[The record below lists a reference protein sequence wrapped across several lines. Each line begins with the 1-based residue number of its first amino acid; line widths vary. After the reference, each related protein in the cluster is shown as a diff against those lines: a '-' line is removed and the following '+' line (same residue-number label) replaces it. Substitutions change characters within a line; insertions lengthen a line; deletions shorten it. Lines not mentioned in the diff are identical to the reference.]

1 MHIAPSAHGQ
11 LTRRQ
16 MLRLLA
22 PAAALGFAGQGA
34 LLRAAENGTTDAQFS
49 FIAVNDLHF
58 FDEQC
63 TPWFQR
69 VVQKMK
75 ESAPRAELCL
85 ISGDVSDR
93 GSAEALRSVRDIFS
107 ALDIPVHTVPGN
119 HDYLSQEDGSAYDTV
134 FPDRRNYRFTHKGW
148 QFVGLDTTEGLHSK
162 ETMIAP
168 AALAFAGNESLDTKA
183 PTVVFTHFPLGTG
196 VAMRPRNADALLDQ
210 LFKLNLRAAFSGHWH
225 GASEKHAG
233 KAILTTD
240 RCCARIRQNADGSPK
255 KGWFV
260 CEALADGSTTRRFV
274 EVPA

>member
-1 MHIAPSAHGQ
+1 
-11 LTRRQ
+11 

-22 PAAALGFAGQGA
+22 PAAALGFAPCRG
-34 LLRAAENGTTDAQFS
+34 LVEAADDDANAARFS

-75 ESAPRAELCL
+75 ESAPEAELCL

-93 GSAEALRSVRDIFS
+93 GSAEELRTVRDIFG
-107 ALDIPVHTVPGN
+107 ALAVPVHTVPGN
-119 HDYLSQEDGSAYDTV
+119 HDYLSQEDGSAYDAI
-134 FPDRRNYRFTHKGW
+134 FPERRNYRFTHKGW

-162 ETMIAP
+162 DTTIAP
-168 AALAFAGNESLDTKA
+168 PALAFAADQTLDTTA
-183 PTVVFTHFPLGTG
+183 PTVVFTHFPLGAG
-196 VAMRPRNADALLDQ
+196 VAMRPRNADALLTQ

-240 RCCARIRQNADGSPK
+240 RCCARIRQNADGSPL

-260 CEALADGSTTRRFV
+260 CEAFADGRTTRRFV
-274 EVPA
+274 AVPA